1 MKNNPLNN
9 IKIASPC
16 SADWN
21 EMNGDERKRFCG
33 QCKLTVYNLS
43 EMTQTE
49 AENYLFEAEGR
60 VCVKFYKRKDGTV
73 ITQNCP
79 VGFAKVKQRVSQIA
93 TATFGLIMGV
103 FGGLFGNF
111 INSKLNEAVEIDQ
124 KRLATKDAKKEE
136 IREAA
141 SKGNGA
147 GIDFEI
153 YGTMGNLPRIQLEIF
168 TKRFPSE

>member
-60 VCVKFYKRKDGTV
+60 VCVKFYQRKDGTI

-79 VGFAKVKQRVSQIA
+79 VGLAKVKQRVSQFA
-93 TATFGLIMGV
+93 TATFGLVIGV

-111 INSKLNEAVEIDQ
+111 VNSKLDETVEIDQ
-124 KRLATKDAKKEE
+124 KRLADKEAKKESLKNDE
-136 IREAA
+136 
-141 SKGNGA
+141 SNSNGA
-147 GIDFEI
+147 GIDFAI
-153 YGTMGNLPRIQLEIF
+153 YGTMGNLPSIQLEIF
-168 TKRFPSE
+168 KKRFPSE